1 MTLHDSRSRNVATWL
16 RCVHFGVF
24 CVLLSATATVTA
36 QQQSVR
42 PGIND
47 AFRDPDVAEF
57 VGKFETESREV
68 YALRNEIVAACSL
81 KPGQMVADVGAGT
94 GLFTG
99 LFADAVGP
107 DGRVIAVDISQK
119 FVDHIREKARAQGRK
134 NIDAVLCSADSV
146 NLSPESID
154 VAFICDTYHHFE
166 FPFSTMRSLAEAIK
180 PGGVVVVVDFRR
192 IEGVSTAWV
201 LSHVRAGQEVVEAE
215 IVKAGFARIAERKD
229 LLKENYF
236 VMFRKNPE

>member
-1 MTLHDSRSRNVATWL
+1 MKLQYSRSERVAAWL
-16 RCVHFGVF
+16 QFATLPALCLS
-24 CVLLSATATVTA
+24 LLAATPVSA

-68 YALRNEIVAACSL
+68 FALRKEIVGACEV
-81 KPGQMVADVGAGT
+81 KPGQTVADVGAGT

-99 LFADAVGP
+99 HFAEAVGSS
-107 DGRVIAVDISQK
+107 GRVLAVDISQK

-146 NLSPESID
+146 DLPPESID

-166 FPFSTMRSLAEAIK
+166 FPFSTMKSLAKAIK
-180 PGGVVVVVDFRR
+180 PGGVVVVIDFRR
-192 IEGVSTAWV
+192 IEGVSSAWV
-201 LSHVRAGQEVVEAE
+201 LNHVRAGQEVVEAE
-215 IVKAGFARIAERKD
+215 IVKSGFVKIAERKD

-236 VMFRKNPE
+236 VVFRKNTN